1 MTMMDTLFGMIPA
14 SSRGQQW
21 VAEELQLIN
30 WGGYDGGRT
39 GCGSRRMRPCCAVGR
54 GLENPRSWTATSP

>member
-30 WGGYDGGRT
+30 WGGYDL
-39 GCGSRRMRPCCAVGR
+39 S
-54 GLENPRSWTATSP
+54 LIHI

>member
-30 WGGYDGGRT
+30 WGGYDGGPPVSYT
-39 GCGSRRMRPCCAVGR
+39 HLTLPSSDLV
-54 GLENPRSWTATSP
+54 